1 MTTRSDASTAAPARA
16 SARNQTS
23 YETPNDRELVV
34 ARTFDAPRSIVWAA
48 FTDPKHLPKWHTG
61 PAGFTMPVCEID
73 LRPGGSW
80 HYVWRNPQGREFG
93 ATGTYREVD
102 PPKRMVQ
109 VTKNPNGEEQTNTT
123 TFTEEN
129 GRTTVTVSMLFAS
142 RETRDQGMPYAKMGL
157 EGSYA
162 LLDAYL
168 ASQV

>member
-1 MTTRSDASTAAPARA
+1 MSNSMKLVTEGDRHVVVTRRFAAPPEAVYRA
-16 SARNQTS
+16 HTEPAIIQ
-23 YETPNDRELVV
+23 
-34 ARTFDAPRSIVWAA
+34 
-48 FTDPKHLPKWHTG
+48 KWILG
-61 PAGFTMPVCEID
+61 PDGWTMPVCEID

-80 HYVWRNPQGREFG
+80 SYVWRNPQGREFG

-109 VTKNPNGEEQTNTT
+109 VTKSQSGEEQTNTT

-129 GRTTVTVSMLFAS
+129 GRTTVTVSMLFGS
-142 RETRDQGMPYAKMGL
+142 KQTRDQGMPYAKMGL

-162 LLDAYL
+162 SLDAYL